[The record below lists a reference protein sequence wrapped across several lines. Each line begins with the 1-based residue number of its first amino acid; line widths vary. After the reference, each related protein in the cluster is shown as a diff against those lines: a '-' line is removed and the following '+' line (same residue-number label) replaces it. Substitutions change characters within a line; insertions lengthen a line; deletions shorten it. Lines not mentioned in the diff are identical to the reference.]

1 MQPTPAE
8 RPAPKTS
15 GLDHL
20 LRRTGV
26 RSDRNGSGAAQAPNI
41 VECHDC
47 GLFQTLPAAVP
58 DRTYRCMRCEASFG
72 CGIRPGDAALALA
85 MTSLVLF
92 LLANTFPLLGINV
105 AGRTQ
110 SVRLSSGVDGLAAHG
125 LAPLG
130 LFVLAISIIAP
141 VGRVLGLGYVLVQL
155 RRDRRPGHLA
165 PVLRVAE
172 KLQPWAML
180 DVFLIGALI
189 SLTKLHALAEIQ
201 IGVGFWSLG
210 LLVIALAA
218 FEMTVDQRLLWAELR
233 APPAI
238 SATSGFVACGECGL
252 VQDAGARCIRCGDGL
267 HRRKPESL
275 SRATALVLTGL
286 VLYIPAN
293 LYPVM
298 TVVSF
303 GRRGSAT
310 IMGGVLELLSGSD
323 WPLALIVFIASV
335 AVPLLKLVGLAW
347 LLISTRIGLASRLKN
362 RTRLYR
368 LIELVSRWS
377 TVDIFVAA
385 LLTALVTLGNVA
397 TIEPGLGA
405 LAFGAVVFVTMLATD
420 CFDPRLMWDVAGAN
434 NV

>member
-1 MQPTPAE
+1 MTAQAIKQ
-8 RPAPKTS
+8 R
-15 GLDHL
+15 
-20 LRRTGV
+20 
-26 RSDRNGSGAAQAPNI
+26 AAHAPNI

-47 GLFQTLPAAVP
+47 ALVQILPPPVSGQVFKCV
-58 DRTYRCMRCEASFG
+58 RCGASFG
-72 CGIRPGDAALALA
+72 RGIAPGDTALALA
-85 MTSLVLF
+85 MTCMILF
-92 LLANTFPLLGINV
+92 LLVNAFPVLGINI

-110 SVRLSSGVDGLAAHG
+110 SVHLSSGVGGLAEHG

-141 VGRVLGLGYVLVQL
+141 AGRVLGLGYVLLQL
-155 RRDRRPGHLA
+155 RRDHRPNHLSL
-165 PVLRVAE
+165 VLRIAE

-189 SLTKLHALAEIQ
+189 SLTKLHAMAQIQ
-201 IGVGFWSLG
+201 IGLGFWSLG
-210 LLVIALAA
+210 LLVVALGA
-218 FEMTVDQRLLWAELR
+218 FEMNVDRRLLWAELR
-233 APPAI
+233 PPHPVP
-238 SATSGFVACGECGL
+238 ATSTFVSCRQCGL
-252 VQDAGARCIRCGDGL
+252 RQDAEVQCVRCGDNL
-267 HRRKPESL
+267 HRRKPDSL

-303 GRRGSAT
+303 GRRNSAT
-310 IMGGVLELLSGSD
+310 IIGGVIELLNGSD
-323 WPLALIVFIASV
+323 WPLALIVFVASV

-347 LLISTRIGLASRLKN
+347 LLISTRMGVPVRLKN
-362 RTRLYR
+362 RTWLYR

-405 LAFGAVVFVTMLATD
+405 LAFGAVVFVTMLARKIHRGLT
-420 CFDPRLMWDVAGAN
+420 DVA
-434 NV
+434 